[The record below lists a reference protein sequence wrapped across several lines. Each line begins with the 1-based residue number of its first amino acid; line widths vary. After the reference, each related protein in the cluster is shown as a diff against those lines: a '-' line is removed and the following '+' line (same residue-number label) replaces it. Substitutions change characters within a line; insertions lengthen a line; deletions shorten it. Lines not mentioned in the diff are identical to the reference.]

1 MRRSALILAALCAMV
16 ASLSSTAQTPGLVSL
31 VDESLNYDV
40 YYKWGFINKLAGHAT
55 MSLVNDGDLYM
66 ATVTARNAEWANSI
80 FLVRDTLYS
89 TMNRNNLSPVLYTFL
104 SHENKRYKK
113 DVVKFSQVGDTFY
126 GECFRESR
134 KKPGQPLQTSTMQ
147 LEAEGPTVDMLSSF
161 YYIRS
166 IDFGSMNPG
175 QEVVLNIFSATKKE
189 RLTITYLGT
198 GSVNANGSDQN
209 TYNISFTFTR
219 NGVESSSPIYA
230 WLSLDDRRIPL
241 KIEGSLPVGKVRA
254 FFTGENATW

>member
-1 MRRSALILAALCAMV
+1 MRRSALILAALCALV
-16 ASLSSTAQTPGLVSL
+16 ASFTSSAQTPGLVSL
-31 VDESLNYDV
+31 VDESLNYDI

-55 MSLVNDGDLYM
+55 MSLVNDGDLYE
-66 ATVTARNAEWANSI
+66 ASVTARNAEWANSI

-89 TMNRNNLSPVLYTFL
+89 TMQRATLAPVLYTFL
-104 SHENKRYKK
+104 SHENNRYKK
-113 DVVKFSQVGDTFY
+113 EVVKFSEVGDVFY
-126 GECFRESR
+126 GDCYRESR
-134 KKPGQPLQTSTMQ
+134 KKPGLPLTTSTLQ

-166 IDFGSMNPG
+166 IDFGTMTPG
-175 QEVVLNIFSATKKE
+175 QQVILNIFSATKKE
-189 RLTITYLGT
+189 RLAITYLGT
-198 GSVNANGSDQN
+198 GSVNANGVDTD

-219 NGVESSSPIYA
+219 NGVESSAPINA

-254 FFTGENATW
+254 FFTGENQAW